1 MIDAEHW
8 LERYHRQM
16 DAWIA
21 NDLQRPAGLG
31 ERVLE
36 AMRYSA
42 NAGGKRLR
50 PLLVLAAGR
59 YVGVAEDRLRLP
71 ALAIEYIH
79 TYSLIHDDLPAMDD
93 DDWRRGRPTNHK
105 MFGEA
110 VAILAGDGLLNEAFA
125 KMAELV
131 DSTFAALHVLDALR
145 RLAHASGIDG
155 LIAGQAGDLAAEHH
169 DVALDALEAVHASKT
184 GALIQAACQ
193 LPAWLMGNESA
204 SARLER
210 FAWHFG
216 LAFQIVDDILNV
228 VGDAA
233 VMGKS
238 TGTDAHLDKA
248 TYPKLVGLERSWE
261 MARYHQDMARQALGE
276 DVGERGLLLALL
288 DRAVERK
295 A

>member
-1 MIDAEHW
+1 MTDAKHW
-8 LERYHRQM
+8 IERYRGQV
-16 DAWIA
+16 DAWIER
-21 NDLQRPAGLG
+21 DLKRHSGLG
-31 ERVLE
+31 ERVAE

-42 NAGGKRLR
+42 SAGGKRLR

-59 YVGVAEDRLRLP
+59 YLGVAEDRLVLP
-71 ALAIEYIH
+71 ALAVEYIH
-79 TYSLIHDDLPAMDD
+79 TYSLIHDDLPAMDN
-93 DDWRRGRPTNHK
+93 DDWRRGRPTNHRV
-105 MFGEA
+105 FGEA

-125 KMAELV
+125 KIAELA
-131 DSTFAALHVLDALR
+131 DPAFESHDVLSALR
-145 RLAHASGIDG
+145 HLARASGMDG

-169 DVALDALEAVHASKT
+169 NIDLQALEAVHARKT
-184 GALIQAACQ
+184 GALFQAACQ
-193 LPAWLMGNESA
+193 LPAWLMGNQAAAE
-204 SARLER
+204 RLER

-248 TYPKLVGLERSWE
+248 TYPKLVGLERSWVL
-261 MARYHQDMARQALGE
+261 ARYHQGMARQVLGE
-276 DVGERGLLLALL
+276 DVGKSDVLLALL